1 MLGYLIIVTATLAAA
16 IWFGIVSRPAI
27 HVLAE
32 SGSPRATKLFPLL
45 AIIGTVVVSM
55 LLTSQLEQPTT
66 TSALI
71 TIGIWSAGIMTQTV
85 VDTST
90 RRLPLSI
97 SHLTAIVLAVTTLL
111 NTPSKVLSIAS
122 GALAV
127 TAVTLVLARLTRG
140 SLGRGDVHFSP
151 LLGLMIGWSSPWPHL
166 PAALITMWLITTVSA
181 ALVTLAGMALRRLDR
196 GSTIPYGP
204 FMALGTVIAVATT
217 LGATP

>member
-16 IWFGIVSRPAI
+16 IWFGIVWRPASR
-27 HVLAE
+27 VLVE
-32 SGSPRATKLFPLL
+32 SGSVRATKLLAPLALALTALVTLLL
-45 AIIGTVVVSM
+45 ATRMGPPATK
-55 LLTSQLEQPTT
+55 L
-66 TSALI
+66 ALI
-71 TIGIWSAGIMTQTV
+71 TVGIWSAGTMTQTV
-85 VDTST
+85 VDAST
-90 RRLPLSI
+90 RRLPLRI
-97 SHLTAIVLAVTTLL
+97 SHLTAIALAGMAILDAPSR
-111 NTPSKVLSIAS
+111 TPSIIA

-151 LLGLMIGWSSPWPHL
+151 LLGLMIGWSSPWLHL